1 MAVSAQTKPK
11 KTVSS
16 KKPLSHPPFA
26 EMISDAIVSLKERT
40 GSSQIAI
47 SKFIEEKHKDLP
59 ATFKKLLLLNLKK
72 SVAAGKLVK
81 VKNSFKIAPTVK
93 ASVKAASIDDKKLKT
108 VAKPKAATVAKVHAK
123 AAVKSKAVTKPKVKA
138 VSAGAKTKAKIVKS
152 PAKKVAAKPVKK
164 APVKSVKK
172 PKSVKSP
179 VKKVAA
185 KKAKKL
191 DPRPRVK
198 STLNIHRMI
207 VEAILNL
214 KERTGS
220 SQYAIAKFIEEKHKD
235 LPATFKKLILH
246 NLKKSVAAGK
256 LVKVKCSFKL
266 APTVKAVV
274 VADSKKPKTVSKPN
288 AKTVSKAKP
297 KTTAKS
303 EAITKP
309 KAKAVSGGAKAKVKI
324 VKSPV
329 KKVDAKPAKKA
340 PLKTVKKTKSVKSPV
355 KKVAAKKAKK

>member
-1 MAVSAQTKPK
+1 MKYSRSVTPLFNQSPFTIFLSYIFINREKLPRILHLSILFSISDNYFSSLSNQVSTMAVSAQTKPK

-185 KKAKKL
+185 KKAKK
-191 DPRPRVK
+191 
-198 STLNIHRMI
+198 
-207 VEAILNL
+207 
-214 KERTGS
+214 
-220 SQYAIAKFIEEKHKD
+220 
-235 LPATFKKLILH
+235 
-246 NLKKSVAAGK
+246 
-256 LVKVKCSFKL
+256 
-266 APTVKAVV
+266 
-274 VADSKKPKTVSKPN
+274 
-288 AKTVSKAKP
+288 
-297 KTTAKS
+297 
-303 EAITKP
+303 
-309 KAKAVSGGAKAKVKI
+309 
-324 VKSPV
+324 
-329 KKVDAKPAKKA
+329 
-340 PLKTVKKTKSVKSPV
+340 
-355 KKVAAKKAKK
+355 

>member
-1 MAVSAQTKPK
+1 MGVCSTYLPR
-11 KTVSS
+11 VRENRG
-16 KKPLSHPPFA
+16 LHC
-26 EMISDAIVSLKERT
+26 DGER
-40 GSSQIAI
+40 I
-47 SKFIEEKHKDLP
+47 
-59 ATFKKLLLLNLKK
+59 K
-72 SVAAGKLVK
+72 SVE
-81 VKNSFKIAPTVK
+81 SC
-93 ASVKAASIDDKKLKT
+93 LKT
-108 VAKPKAATVAKVHAK
+108 VKRLSIRAFA
-123 AAVKSKAVTKPKVKA
+123 
-138 VSAGAKTKAKIVKS
+138 
-152 PAKKVAAKPVKK
+152 
-164 APVKSVKK
+164 
-172 PKSVKSP
+172 
-179 VKKVAA
+179 
-185 KKAKKL
+185 
-191 DPRPRVK
+191 D
-198 STLNIHRMI
+198 MI